1 MRARMEVRRSLQL
14 VVCLLV
20 LTAAGC
26 SDPSSQLQQIDQGV
40 SSWAQTLR
48 TAGALWLE
56 QKVPAKYLRQTT
68 DAADDSL
75 AKLAK
80 QLEGIDLPSKKK
92 DDLRPRLQS
101 LAQAVSQIRLDLAGD
116 DREKMKQTLAA
127 LDAPSRRS
135 EGS

>member
-1 MRARMEVRRSLQL
+1 M
-14 VVCLLV
+14 

-26 SDPSSQLQQIDQGV
+26 SDRSSQLQQIDQGV